1 MKNKLINKLCF
12 VIITKNGPVSALED
26 RPSWNE
32 IGTTFDDTAV
42 VVEAKRKSK
51 PVNLPK
57 WSDGYEW
64 LDKALPA
71 AGTIIGGIIGGG
83 MTSTAGNIVGG
94 LGDLAAMVPGPVGA
108 AGSAILK
115 AGSGLA
121 NRAFG
126 SKMND
131 ANIAKVENNIKAMN
145 AFTTNANNYDQLAA
159 NARNATQGMTF
170 SNNFIGSDGWFS
182 NKAKNRANSL
192 RKQVAAGNNFVQNSL
207 MNNANNIGKTQ
218 MQNLQA
224 NYAAYGGPIDGA
236 IGYDFMQQSLLNDQQ
251 KINNQIN
258 RITSMPNSFINNE
271 FALGGQRNGGYFSN
285 GLTYIGEGGT
295 HEQNPHEG
303 VLMGYDEEGTPN
315 LVEEGEYVWNDYVF
329 SNRMKLPKDL
339 NKIFKLGNKK
349 DGYTFAEAV
358 DFIQKESEERPN
370 DPISARGLNQ
380 QLMKLAMVQ
389 EELRMQKAQQEQE
402 VNKFDSGGPLVENGK
417 ESDYFTENVINEF
430 DKSPGDWLATVLAI
444 LNKAK
449 EEDFQGNFAQYKN
462 LYNNTIKKRK
472 ALAPYLNGTKD
483 INNITD
489 EEAKKLRPLFTDGK
503 YAKDSMHD
511 LMHVPLTYEGGLEAA
526 RELISG
532 NNINVP
538 INIRSIDKNGKVTL
552 TPLET
557 GEEGSKSPLV
567 YSGSARNFN
576 NWLKTINSE
585 TGASPHD
592 IITAMGYNADNLKLE
607 KNNDNY
613 YLNLANNKKVSLDDK
628 TPSIYKIYNSDT
640 KEWETIDDLTQIIE
654 NDKYKDY
661 QQSKEIID
669 KDGNKVY
676 YYEPS
681 KDNWGQKSVLQALRY
696 TPILGNLGQV
706 VLDKTGVTNKPTYEQ
721 AEAVGAVADNLTEVA
736 ATPLGN
742 YLTYKPTDSNQ
753 YLNQLYANTA
763 AANRGIIN
771 QAGLNR
777 GTATAGLLA
786 SNYNINNAT
795 GDLLTKLNQA
805 DFDRQKQVAEFN
817 RGTDQY
823 NSTAFLDAAK
833 ANQTRDQLRLQAI
846 TNEAKLKTE
855 ERLLTDTAKAA
866 NMSNL
871 FESMSALGKEIAFE
885 DMIKNNRAWTYG
897 TYGQMKDINGNYIN
911 SLGGYLT
918 IKKRR

>member
-12 VIITKNGPVSALED
+12 VIITKNGPVSTLED

-64 LDKALPA
+64 LDKLLPA
-71 AGTIIGGIIGGG
+71 AGTMIGGIIGGG

-182 NKAKNRANSL
+182 NKAKNKANSL

-349 DGYTFAEAV
+349 GGYTFAEAV

-402 VNKFDSGGPLVENGK
+402 VNKFDTGGPIIGDDGK
-417 ESDYFTENVINEF
+417 ESDWFKKNVIDWFNE
-430 DKSPGDWLATVLAI
+430 DPYGRMYQYLATQKYN
-444 LNKAK
+444 LNT
-449 EEDFQGNFAQYKN
+449 NN
-462 LYNNTIKKRK
+462 LNDALSWALEKDD
-472 ALAPYLNGTKD
+472 LAPYIKGEKSLDKL
-483 INNITD
+483 TD
-489 EEAKKLRPLFTDGK
+489 KEAESIIAKFSDGK
-503 YAKDSMHD
+503 YVKNSYHDIFGAWPKYMENDKAELYKEFYPTIEKDGIPIKIQKID
-511 LMHVPLTYEGGLEAA
+511 PKT
-526 RELISG
+526 G
-532 NNINVP
+532 NVTSTP
-538 INIRSIDKNGKVTL
+538 FTWGDDGK
-552 TPLET
+552 E
-557 GEEGSKSPLV
+557 LV
-567 YSGSARNFN
+567 YPGHKYGLK
-576 NWLKTINSE
+576 NWLYKKDPE
-585 TGASPHD
+585 TNTSIAERL
-592 IITAMGYNADNLKLE
+592 TAMGYDVSKLDLEEQGGKYYINLSPSKNRKSRSSTDDLKTTYKVKTDNGYIDVDGKDLYE
-607 KNNDNY
+607 NPEYKNY
-613 YLNLANNKKVSLDDK
+613 KKANTYTDDK
-628 TPSIYKIYNSDT
+628 
-640 KEWETIDDLTQIIE
+640 
-654 NDKYKDY
+654 
-661 QQSKEIID
+661 
-669 KDGNKVY
+669 GNITY
-676 YYEPS
+676 YWDPITSEPS
-681 KDNWGQKSVLQALRY
+681 TN
-696 TPILGNLGQV
+696 PISNFRFAPIAANLS
-706 VLDKTGVTNKPTYEQ
+706 GVITDIAGITNKPDY
-721 AEAVGAVADNLTEVA
+721 TESDMILRGLDSLQYP
-736 ATPLGN
+736 TFSPIGNRIKLDPLDIN
-742 YLTYKPTDSNQ
+742 YFG
-753 YLNQLYANTA
+753 NQLISNNESTK
-763 AANRGIIN
+763 RQLLN

-777 GTATAGLLA
+777 GTAAANLLA
-786 SNYNINNAT
+786 ADYNGQNAW
-795 GDLLTKLNQA
+795 GDLLLKKAQEDNKLKLQEATYNRETDMFNHENASKA
-805 DFDRQKQVAEFN
+805 DMARAQV
-817 RGTDQY
+817 
-823 NSTAFLDAAK
+823 
-833 ANQTRDQLRLQAI
+833 DQLKQTGIQQAMALHQTERQLMD
-846 TNEAKLKTE
+846 TNK
-855 ERLLTDTAKAA
+855 
-866 NMSNL
+866 SNNISGL
-871 FESMSALGKEIAFE
+871 FNSLGDLGREQYAM
-885 DMIKNNRAWTYG
+885 DMINNNKALLYNQLGQYKDDLIQTG
-897 TYGQMKDINGNYIN
+897 TGNKK
-911 SLGGYLT
+911 LGGYLT
-918 IKKRR
+918 IKNKRK